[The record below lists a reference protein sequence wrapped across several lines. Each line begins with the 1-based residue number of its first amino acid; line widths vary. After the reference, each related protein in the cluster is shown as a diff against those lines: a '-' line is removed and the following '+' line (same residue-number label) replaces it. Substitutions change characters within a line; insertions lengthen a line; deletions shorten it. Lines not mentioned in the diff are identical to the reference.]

1 MRTNRSRQPVCQS
14 LHWRFLH
21 LVINWFLSG
30 LECSAFNLWTTTI
43 NMPGIC
49 TGLLV
54 GCNLSPNNHGPTWT
68 ACNSLTLSDRPV
80 RICKSYNLS
89 KQTES
94 QHGAISWVLSA
105 LCFCAIWDL
114 TQLVANWLYFGCICI
129 YMRGYIYAIIWVS
142 VATLTPNK
150 WKIHD
155 WMLGEDTN
163 KICLNLIGQ

>member
-1 MRTNRSRQPVCQS
+1 MRTNKSRQHVWES

-54 GCNLSPNNHGPTWT
+54 GCNLSLNNHGPTWT

-80 RICKSYNLS
+80 RICKSSNLS

-94 QHGAISWVLSA
+94 QHGAINWVLSA
-105 LCFCAIWDL
+105 LCFLCNMGLDP
-114 TQLVANWLYFGCICI
+114 TGCQLVVFWVYLYIHERIYICYNLSLSGYTDTQQVKDPWLDAG
-129 YMRGYIYAIIWVS
+129 RRH
-142 VATLTPNK
+142 K
-150 WKIHD
+150 
-155 WMLGEDTN
+155 
-163 KICLNLIGQ
+163 